1 MDIKLFKTFILVA
14 KLLNITK
21 AAAELSFTQPAITAQ
36 IGNLESAFGVKL
48 FERAGKRLTLT
59 EAGRSMVGYAD
70 KIVGLYDEAKDVV
83 RSFHSH
89 REVLRLAVSTQ
100 MINRLL
106 PNILIELQHQI
117 PSLFVTVEVCMNI
130 HEVTRGLA
138 EQRYDLG
145 FIHGNS
151 TAPQI
156 VQHGVFTEE
165 MIWVASRAYAESRPE
180 VKVRPVGGLP
190 VINYTASTVFREL
203 FERETADL
211 CVRSLIEYSDSEAI
225 KRAVLGGLGVSYLP
239 RILVEEEI
247 AAGALVV
254 LEQGPPFKFRISLVH
269 QKDKVFGVPIYAL
282 LLILART
289 AAVDKSLEELLAGNE
304 N

>member
-36 IGNLESAFGVKL
+36 ICNLENAFGVKL
-48 FERAGKRLTLT
+48 FERVGKRLTLT
-59 EAGRSMVGYAD
+59 EAGKTMVDYAD
-70 KIVGLYDEAKDVV
+70 KIVSLYYEAKDVA

-100 MINRLL
+100 MINHLL
-106 PNILIELQHQI
+106 PNILMELQHQL
-117 PSLFVTVEVCMNI
+117 PNLFVSVEVCMNI

-145 FIHGNS
+145 FIHGDGVS
-151 TAPQI
+151 PHI
-156 VQHGVFTEE
+156 VQHGVFTAE
-165 MIWVASRAYAESRPE
+165 MVWIVSKVYAANHPE
-180 VKVRPVGGLP
+180 VVDQPIGVLP
-190 VINYTASTVFREL
+190 IVNYTASTVFREL
-203 FERETADL
+203 FEREMKDK
-211 CVRSLIEYSDSEAI
+211 CGRSLIEYSDSAAI

-239 RILVEEEI
+239 RILVEDEI
-247 AAGALVV
+247 ESGALLV
-254 LEQGPPFKFRISLVH
+254 LDQGPPLKFRISLVH
-269 QKDKVFGVPIYAL
+269 QKDKVFSVPIYAL
-282 LLILART
+282 LIILARN
-289 AAVDKSLEELLAGNE
+289 AAVDKSIEELLAGSE